1 MNAFYVIL
9 MFIKQP
15 LSTFCCFYQRPKGD
29 PFVGV
34 YQGHSTESRA
44 KPRTDQVGGSDR
56 GYFSFPEV
64 RGSGTIMGQ
73 EEK

>member
-1 MNAFYVIL
+1 M
-9 MFIKQP
+9 
-15 LSTFCCFYQRPKGD
+15 
-29 PFVGV
+29 GV

>member
-1 MNAFYVIL
+1 MPFMEFWCLLNNHYL
-9 MFIKQP
+9 
-15 LSTFCCFYQRPKGD
+15 LFCCFYQRPKGD